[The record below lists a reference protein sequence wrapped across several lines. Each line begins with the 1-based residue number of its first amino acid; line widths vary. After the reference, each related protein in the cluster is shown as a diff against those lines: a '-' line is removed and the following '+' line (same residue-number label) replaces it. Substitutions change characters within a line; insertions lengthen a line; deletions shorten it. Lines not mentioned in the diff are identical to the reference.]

1 MGFLTSLDAVDG
13 HKIECYFASPASGSA
28 KGGIVVIQEIFGL
41 TDHVKQVVD
50 GYAAAGY
57 QAVAPAMFDRIE
69 PGIVLDYAQ
78 VEKGIECVMQLERAN
93 CITDVHIGVTAVRA
107 AGRIGVVGYCWGGA
121 IAYLAACELTLA
133 GVVSYY
139 GGQIGNYLDKVPAC
153 PMMYHFGE
161 KDAHIP
167 PESIEAIKQ
176 VNPEGIYHLY
186 ADADHGFNCND
197 RDSYHQPSATL
208 ALERSLEFFDEHVG
222 TPGPPV
228 TKSNAVPTKSDN
240 R

>member
-78 VEKGIECVMQLERAN
+78 VEKGIECV
-93 CITDVHIGVTAVRA
+93 
-107 AGRIGVVGYCWGGA
+107 
-121 IAYLAACELTLA
+121 
-133 GVVSYY
+133 
-139 GGQIGNYLDKVPAC
+139 
-153 PMMYHFGE
+153 
-161 KDAHIP
+161 
-167 PESIEAIKQ
+167 
-176 VNPEGIYHLY
+176 
-186 ADADHGFNCND
+186 
-197 RDSYHQPSATL
+197 
-208 ALERSLEFFDEHVG
+208 
-222 TPGPPV
+222 
-228 TKSNAVPTKSDN
+228 
-240 R
+240 